1 VERRG
6 YIYVLATAYWD
17 GGGQRIM
24 KIGRTGRTPDKRVRE
39 LSRGGPTGMV
49 LVGAVSCR
57 NMIELEKRAHLQFQH
72 VRFPSGGGTE
82 YFTADPDG
90 LLKWLREETPRFDLE
105 SARKDA
111 WAECV
116 ESRPFKRQGRI
127 TLLCIV
133 LFFVSPIAGLLFQ
146 PFHPWTLLAG
156 PVIYIALFVSVGRSL
171 QQLGYMRQLQA
182 ELQAVQR
189 ELETKYYLPVGGV
202 RS

>member
-1 VERRG
+1 MSFIKCNRPRDIRG
-6 YIYVLATAYWD
+6 ASWLYLRSCNRLLD

-82 YFTADPDG
+82 YFMADPDG

-116 ESRPFKRQGRI
+116 ESRPF
-127 TLLCIV
+127 
-133 LFFVSPIAGLLFQ
+133 
-146 PFHPWTLLAG
+146 
-156 PVIYIALFVSVGRSL
+156 
-171 QQLGYMRQLQA
+171 
-182 ELQAVQR
+182 
-189 ELETKYYLPVGGV
+189 
-202 RS
+202 